1 MKQLSRFMNES
12 LTAQQID
19 ECVIAARK
27 LNIEGDN
34 TYVLLKHRDRAYK
47 PSLSIIHTVNNGME
61 MVYIRDNST
70 LWSEG
75 MNSAG
80 ICILNSA
87 LSVAEDEVQD
97 KLVKKSDK
105 GPKYS
110 KDGERIIKALT
121 MNNVE
126 DAMHF
131 AKTWGGSIQGHTL
144 ITDGDVVYTME
155 TTKRHS
161 PVVTK
166 LDGLDS
172 IVRTN
177 NGIFHPD
184 AGYQE
189 GIGLKS
195 SNVRKTKSEEFL
207 ADIETPEEMLSK
219 MREQPFAKNS
229 QLNPLRST
237 NTLFTSSQLLL
248 NPKSLH
254 FHLVILKN
262 KVDQFNGVVN
272 QLPVDFEPQIKITF
286 EEI

>member
-1 MKQLSRFMNES
+1 MIQLSRFMTES
-12 LTAQQID
+12 LDSTPIN

-27 LNIEGDN
+27 LKISGDN

-87 LSVAEDEVQD
+87 LSVEEDEVQD

-105 GPKYS
+105 GPKFS

-131 AKTWGGSIQGHTL
+131 AKTWGGTIQGHTL
-144 ITDGDVVYTME
+144 ITDGDTVYTME

-166 LDGLDS
+166 LDGMDT

-177 NGIFHPD
+177 NGILHPD

-207 ADIETPEEMLSK
+207 EKVETPEEMLQA
-219 MREQPFAKNS
+219 MRQQPFAKNS

-237 NTLFTSSQLLL
+237 NKLFTSSQLLL
-248 NPKSLH
+248 NPKDLH
-254 FHLVILKN
+254 FHLVVLKN
-262 KVDQFNGVVN
+262 QVTEFNGVVN
-272 QLPVDFEPQIKITF
+272 QLPVDFDPQIKITF